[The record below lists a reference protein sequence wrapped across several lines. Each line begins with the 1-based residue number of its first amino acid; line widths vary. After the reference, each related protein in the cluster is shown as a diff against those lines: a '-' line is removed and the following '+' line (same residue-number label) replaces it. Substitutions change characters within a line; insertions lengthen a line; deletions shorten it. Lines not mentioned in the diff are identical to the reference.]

1 MSRRPQ
7 LFGKTLF
14 VDFLMSNL
22 AMLLGLMML
31 SDVSHQAE
39 RKRAQEA
46 ALKTDGV
53 YAIVTGWPDA
63 SPDDVDLYVRDP
75 SGRIAYFS
83 ARDVGLMHLEHDDQG
98 TTSDQIST
106 PNGQIKVERNEER
119 VILRGTMTGEYVVSV
134 HMYNKRSPGPTAV
147 SVSLYRL
154 KGEDE
159 ELVRKERLLKTSG
172 QEATAFRFSVREDG
186 TVSDI
191 NELERPIVNGS
202 GGRPGGF

>member
-53 YAIVTGWPDA
+53 YAVVMEWPNA

-75 SGRIAYFS
+75 TGRIVYFS
-83 ARDVGLMHLEHDDQG
+83 ARDIGLMHLEHDDQG
-98 TTSDQIST
+98 TTSDRINT
-106 PNGQIKVERNEER
+106 PGGEVKIERNEER
-119 VILRGTMTGEYVVSV
+119 VILRGTIAGEYIVNV
-134 HMYNKRSPGPTAV
+134 HMYNKRSPDPTPV
-147 SVSLYRL
+147 TVSLYKL
-154 KGEDE
+154 KGEDTE
-159 ELVRKERLLKTSG
+159 AVRKERQLKTSG
-172 QEATAFRFSVREDG
+172 QEATAFRFTVREDG

-191 NELERPIVNGS
+191 NELERPLT
-202 GGRPGGF
+202 GGAAGRQGGF